1 MKQHK
6 DIREI
11 LKRSGTAPT
20 GICGFW
26 RSSAGFAAVL
36 FGAFSAF
43 KFLAGVYLGAGG
55 FLGFCLS
62 LWLLRRCRDIVRLL
76 LSPRGCPR
84 AVSSAAVLLTFN
96 TLQLWEKS
104 HCYSQER
111 VTTPTYRACGRIRS
125 SFSTA
130 LTTCVSAW
138 SSPESNT
145 HNPVTITD

>member
-26 RSSAGFAAVL
+26 RSAASFAAVL
-36 FGAFSAF
+36 FGAFAAF
-43 KFLAGVYLGAGG
+43 KFLAGIYLGAGG

-104 HCYSQER
+104 HCYSQGDLY
-111 VTTPTYRACGRIRS
+111 T
-125 SFSTA
+125 
-130 LTTCVSAW
+130 
-138 SSPESNT
+138 
-145 HNPVTITD
+145 

>member
-36 FGAFSAF
+36 FGAFAAF

-55 FLGFCLS
+55 F
-62 LWLLRRCRDIVRLL
+62 
-76 LSPRGCPR
+76 
-84 AVSSAAVLLTFN
+84 
-96 TLQLWEKS
+96 
-104 HCYSQER
+104 
-111 VTTPTYRACGRIRS
+111 
-125 SFSTA
+125 
-130 LTTCVSAW
+130 
-138 SSPESNT
+138 
-145 HNPVTITD
+145 